1 MRSTKTK
8 EQIFRDGFS
17 LFVNG
22 QIPDDIFQGYMNDE
36 DGEATSRLQF
46 WIVDNM
52 RGEIYDW
59 ATGIGIIEAV
69 ELMYESA
76 LANGNNKM
84 DKKSNLS
91 QNPPLQ
97 HKPLILET

>member
-1 MRSTKTK
+1 LRSTKTK

-22 QIPDDIFQGYMNDE
+22 CIPEDIFQDYLNDK

-59 ATGIGIIEAV
+59 ATGIGVIEAV
-69 ELMYESA
+69 ELMYTSA
-76 LANGNNKM
+76 LENGNLNK
-84 DKKSNLS
+84 
-91 QNPPLQ
+91 Q
-97 HKPLILET
+97 HKNKI